1 MRTFEIDIDLRDVK
15 NANALI
21 SDAFDWELTTGL
33 LKTSYT
39 NVYSTDDRNVVE
51 FVTDVLESNK
61 IEYEVSKIYK

>member
-21 SDAFDWELTTGL
+21 CDSFNWELTTGL
-33 LKTSYT
+33 LKMPYT
-39 NVYSTDDRNVVE
+39 NIYSTEHRNVVE
-51 FVTDVLESNK
+51 FVIDVLESNK